1 MTQPPQTF
9 TTHRLLLRPP
19 VLADATAL
27 FDGYTQDPEVTCYLV
42 WRPHTTV
49 AMTQAF
55 IERCLKGWHDRSE
68 WTYVLTDRGNH
79 NVLGML
85 SLRITHFSVSLG
97 YVLMRAAWG
106 QGLMPEA
113 TAAVM
118 NWALAQPEIFR
129 VWAVC
134 DIENRASARVLEK
147 VGMQREGLMRRGV
160 LHPNISDEP
169 RDCWLYAKV
178 K

>member
-1 MTQPPQTF
+1 
-9 TTHRLLLRPP
+9 
-19 VLADATAL
+19 
-27 FDGYTQDPEVTCYLV
+27 
-42 WRPHTTV
+42 
-49 AMTQAF
+49 
-55 IERCLKGWHDRSE
+55 
-68 WTYVLTDRGNH
+68 
-79 NVLGML
+79 
-85 SLRITHFSVSLG
+85 HFSVSLG

-129 VWAVC
+129 VWALC

-147 VGMQREGLMRRGV
+147 VGMQREGLMGRGV